1 MPHSI
6 FELFKVGVGPSSSH
20 TVGPMA
26 AAAGFAT
33 FLTEQKLLEQTFKVK
48 VDLYGSLALTGL
60 GHATDIACV
69 MGLMGELPETIE
81 ADDIPTM
88 VSMVKGSRDL
98 PLAGQRFVP
107 FDWSQDIVFHNDT
120 FLPEH
125 PNGMTCTA
133 YDLKGNVVAEKTYF
147 SIGGGAIVAKGLT
160 EQATTSTSPLPYPFS
175 SGNKLLA
182 LCKKHQ
188 LTIAEIMLA
197 NEQARS
203 TEDPQIGLDHIWSV
217 MDQCIERGIA
227 QTGVLPG
234 SLKLKRRA
242 NKISVDLSAR
252 KKRGEQ
258 VDSQEWVNLYAMA
271 VNEEN
276 AAGGKVVT
284 APTNGAAGVIP
295 AVLAYYI
302 HFTAHKEQDCVQ
314 TGIHH
319 FLATAAAIGSLYKAN
334 ASISAAEVGCQG
346 EIGVACSMAAAGLTE
361 VLGGTPEQ
369 VENAAEIAMEHNL
382 GLTCDPIDGLV
393 QVPCIERN
401 TMGAV
406 KAINACRLALSG
418 DGSHHVSLDD
428 VVKTMHQTGLDM
440 MNHYKETSLGGLAIN
455 VTAC

>member
-33 FLTEQKLLEQTFKVK
+33 FLKEQELLEQTFKVR

-98 PLAGQRFVP
+98 PLAGKRFVP
-107 FDWSQDIVFHNDT
+107 FDWSQDIVFHNNT

-125 PNGMTCTA
+125 PNGMTFTA
-133 YDLKGNVVAEKTYF
+133 YDQQGEVVAEKTYF
-147 SIGGGAIVAKGLT
+147 SIGGGAIVAKGAT
-160 EQATTSTSPLPYPFS
+160 EQATTSASPLPYPFS

-182 LCKKHQ
+182 LCKEHQ

-203 TEDPQIGLDHIWSV
+203 TEDPRIGLDHIWSV

-314 TGIHH
+314 TGIHY
-319 FLATAAAIGSLYKAN
+319 FLATAAAIGSLYKTN

>member
-33 FLTEQKLLEQTFKVK
+33 FLVEQELLDQTFSVK

-98 PLAGQRFVP
+98 PLAGKRFVP
-107 FDWSQDIVFHNDT
+107 FDWSKDIVFYNDT

-125 PNGMTCTA
+125 PNGMTCTV
-133 YDLKGNVVAEKTYF
+133 YDQEGKIVAEKTYF
-147 SIGGGAIVAKGLT
+147 SIGGGAIVAKGDA
-160 EQATTSTSPLPYPFS
+160 EQEAASTSPLPYPFS

-182 LCKKHQ
+182 LCKEHQ

-197 NEQARS
+197 NEQARND
-203 TEDPQIGLDHIWSV
+203 EDPTARLDHVWSV
-217 MDQCIERGIA
+217 MDQCIKRGVA

-242 NKISVDLSAR
+242 NKIHQDLTAR
-252 KKRGEQ
+252 EERGEQ

-302 HFTAHKEQDCVQ
+302 QFVAPKNQDNVQ
-314 TGIHH
+314 KGIHD
-319 FLATAAAIGSLYKAN
+319 FLATSAAIGSLYKTN

-361 VLGGTPEQ
+361 VMGGTPEQ

>member
-33 FLTEQKLLEQTFKVK
+33 SLTEQKLLEQTFKVK

-98 PLAGQRFVP
+98 PLAGKRFVP
-107 FDWSQDIVFHNDT
+107 FDWSQDIVFHNNT

-125 PNGMTCTA
+125 PNGMTFTA
-133 YDLKGNVVAEKTYF
+133 YDQQGEVVAEKTYF
-147 SIGGGAIVAKGLT
+147 SIGGGAIVAKGAT
-160 EQATTSTSPLPYPFS
+160 EQATTSASPLPYPFS

-182 LCKKHQ
+182 LCKEHQ

-203 TEDPQIGLDHIWSV
+203 TEDPRIGLDHIWSV

-242 NKISVDLSAR
+242 NKISEDLSAR

-314 TGIHH
+314 TGIHY
-319 FLATAAAIGSLYKAN
+319 FLATAAAIGSLYKTN